1 MQLFAVWQSHALRF
15 HQKRWTTK
23 KIIFFIMR
31 TSLVYGFFMMISMQV
46 MLAMP
51 GRGQGITATH
61 ITLGLNN
68 EPLEKAFRA
77 IEKQTDY
84 LFAFQPGQ
92 VAAFNNISLPVASR
106 TVSATLDLL
115 LANTNL
121 EYHQVGV
128 NIIISRKTGS
138 FTDSLKDQQAVTDTG
153 VIKGRVIAVGGM
165 PLPGAS
171 IVLVGTK
178 KGAVANEKGEF
189 SLVNVNGN
197 GTLQISFVGFISQEI
212 KISNRANILV
222 TMQYQTDAGKLNEVV
237 VQGYGTEKKRDLMG
251 TITKIT
257 AKDIENMPVS
267 NPLSALQGLVPGM
280 EITNTAGT
288 PGATPAIRI
297 RGINSVATSSRV
309 LILIDG
315 VQGDLSYISPS
326 DIASVEILK
335 DASATAIYGARG
347 SDGVVLVTTKRGKR
361 NAPGRLNFQAY
372 TGITQPT
379 HLQKMMNTE
388 QFRTIRREGFMND
401 GIAMTALNAPDM
413 FLDSTVNTNWGKAL
427 YKPSLA
433 QDYQLNF
440 SGGSD
445 RVNYYM
451 SGGYR
456 NEDAIVKG
464 DWFQKRINARIGL
477 DAKISEKLSVGGGA
491 TFSDIKNRLYNE
503 SVSAALYYAL
513 PMLQADSAGI
523 PNLEAYGYA
532 MLNPNRLLTSFNLSE
547 SKQFL
552 GNFYFNYNV
561 WNRLF
566 FRTDV
571 SYRAVNGQTTSFLPT
586 TSFAITG
593 TPSQGTYG
601 FSDNNT
607 FTVEPQLNYA
617 LDIRRHS
624 FKFLAGGTIL
634 NTFSRSSSLTFSGG
648 YPSDLLYTMGS
659 ASNANLT
666 SKTVSEV
673 PYKFASAF
681 GRISYKYADKYLLE
695 GVYRRDGSSR
705 FGDDRKYGNFW
716 SVGGGWIFSDEMFAK
731 TLFGDDFFGKLK
743 VTYGTTGSD
752 NIGDFG
758 YVSYNN
764 TAPSGYGGSSA
775 VVVSNL
781 ANPYLQWEQTKKLD
795 VGLDLNLLRNR
806 LNISV
811 SYFRHQTTNTLFS
824 QPISAVTGFQSISS
838 NLSGKVNN
846 NGLEITVTAIPVNTK
861 TFSWTTVFNFSTI
874 HNELVSLPGLQN
886 GSVIQRYTYRV
897 GEPLA
902 INWGYRYL
910 GVDPAT
916 GLAKFEDADK
926 NGTIASYTPDY
937 VIIGKSIPDFYGGWN
952 NTFSWKRLELG
963 IMTQFVSGI
972 QKGYN
977 VVSYTGGAY
986 NLPAFTWN
994 RWQHPGDI
1002 TDVPRAAAPGTIAAN
1017 NNGLVASSSYAYSD
1031 ASYIRIKNISLS
1043 YTVPGLEWL
1052 KLSKLRLFVTGY
1064 NLVTITGFKGDD
1076 PESNNYFVPMTKMY
1090 TAGVNV
1096 TF

>member
-1 MQLFAVWQSHALRF
+1 
-15 HQKRWTTK
+15 
-23 KIIFFIMR
+23 MR
-31 TSLVYGFFMMISMQV
+31 TTLVYAFFMVIGMQV

-51 GRGQGITATH
+51 GHSQGVTETH
-61 ITLGLNN
+61 ITLGFNN
-68 EPLEKAFRA
+68 EPLVNAFRA

-92 VAAFNNISLPVASR
+92 VAGFNNISLPVANR
-106 TVSATLDLL
+106 TVGATLDLL

-121 EYHQVGV
+121 EYRQVGV

-138 FTDSLKDQQAVTDTG
+138 LADSLSGGQPAATDTS
-153 VIKGRVIAVGGM
+153 VIKGKVIAFGGM
-165 PLPGAS
+165 PLAGAS
-171 IVLVGTK
+171 VIVAGTK

-189 SLVNVNGN
+189 SLVNVNPN
-197 GTLQISFVGFISQEI
+197 GILQISFLGFASQEI
-212 KISNRANILV
+212 RISNRTNILV
-222 TMQYQTDAGKLNEVV
+222 TMQQLSDAGKLNEVV
-237 VQGYGTEKKRDLMG
+237 VQGYGMEKKRDLVG

-257 AKDIENMPVS
+257 AKDIENMPVN

-347 SDGVVLVTTKRGKR
+347 SDGVVLVTTKKGKR
-361 NAPGRLNFQAY
+361 NTPARLNFQAY
-372 TGITQPT
+372 TGITQTT

-388 QFRTIRREGFMND
+388 EFRTIRKEGFAND
-401 GIAMTALNAPDM
+401 AIEMTPANAPDM
-413 FLDSTVNTNWGKAL
+413 FLDSTVNTNWGKTL
-427 YKPSLA
+427 YKPSLT

-445 RVNYYM
+445 QVNFYI

-464 DWFQKRINARIGL
+464 DWYQKRFNARIGL
-477 DAKISEKLSVGGGA
+477 DAKISDKLSIGGGA
-491 TFSDIKNRLYNE
+491 AFSDVKSRLYNE
-503 SVSAALYYAL
+503 SVAAAIYYAL
-513 PMLQADSAGI
+513 PMLPADSAGI
-523 PNLEAYGYA
+523 TNLKAYGYA
-532 MLNPNRLLTSFNLSE
+532 TLNPNRLLTTFNLGDN
-547 SKQFL
+547 KQFL
-552 GNFYFNYNV
+552 GNFYFNYNI

-566 FRTDV
+566 FRTAV
-571 SYRAVNGQTTSFLPT
+571 SYQVVNGQTTTFLPT
-586 TSFAITG
+586 TSFANTS
-593 TPSQGTYG
+593 TVAQGAYG
-601 FSDNNT
+601 FTNNNT

-617 LDIRRHS
+617 LDIGRHS

-634 NTFSRSSSLTFSGG
+634 NTFNSASLLVFSGG
-648 YPSDLLYTMGS
+648 YPSDLLYTLAS

-705 FGDDRKYGNFW
+705 FGNDRKYGNFW
-716 SVGGGWIFSDEMFAK
+716 SVGGGWIFSDEAFIK

-764 TAPSGYGGSSA
+764 TTSSGYGSSSA

-795 VGLDLNLLRNR
+795 FGLDLNMLRNR
-806 LNISV
+806 LNINL

-824 QPISAVTGFQSISS
+824 QPISAVTGFQSIAS

-846 NGLEITVTAIPVNTK
+846 NGLEISVTAIPVETK
-861 TFSWTTVFNFSTI
+861 SFSWTSVLNFSTI

-916 GLAKFEDADK
+916 GLAKFEDVDK
-926 NGTIASYTPDY
+926 SGTISSYTPDY

-977 VVSYTGGAY
+977 VVSYAGSAY
-986 NLPAFTWN
+986 NPPASTRN

-1002 TDVPRAAAPGTIAAN
+1002 TDIPRAAAPGTTAAN
-1017 NNGLVASSSYAYSD
+1017 NNGLVASSAFAYSD

-1043 YTVPGLEWL
+1043 YSVPGLERF
-1052 KLSKLRLFVTGY
+1052 KLSNLRLFVTGY

-1076 PESNNYFVPMTKMY
+1076 PESNNNFVPMTKMY
-1090 TAGVNV
+1090 TTGVNV